1 MRVTT
6 RRVLIVANPKA
17 RGHAPRK
24 LAAIRDAL
32 ARDGVAVD
40 LMQSQARG
48 DIERIVADI
57 GSNFD
62 VIAVHGG
69 DGTINE
75 AIAGLRTIPAPQPA
89 LAIIAGGTAN
99 VLASETR
106 AARDADAIAA
116 AIRSGHTT
124 PLYYGLA
131 NGRPFVLMASAGLDA
146 AVVARTSPRLKRALG
161 KWAYVASAF
170 ALKRRAKTPDLIVTT
185 DKEKLRC
192 RLAICANAARYG
204 GDYVIAPQTCATRPG
219 LALVVVTDDSLLA
232 LLRIGWRMLSG
243 RGLDGAG
250 VRILD
255 VSEATLAVAQGNEA
269 QEAAAQVDGD
279 PFGVTP
285 VRAVCAEAPVR
296 LVVAG

>member
-1 MRVTT
+1 MNDTPASV

-17 RGHAPRK
+17 RGYAPRK
-24 LAAIRDAL
+24 IEAIRAAL

-40 LMQSQARG
+40 LTLSQARG
-48 DIERIVADI
+48 DIERIVAEI
-57 GSNFD
+57 GAGFE

-75 AIAGLRTIPAPQPA
+75 AVAGLRAVEGQQPA

-99 VLASETR
+99 VLAIETR
-106 AARDADAIAA
+106 AGREAGAIAA
-116 AIRSGHTT
+116 AIRAGQTA

-131 NGRPFVLMASAGLDA
+131 NDRPFVLMASAGLDA

-204 GDYVIAPQTCATRPG
+204 GDYVIAPQTSASRPG
-219 LALVVVTDDSLLA
+219 LALVVVTDDGLLA

-250 VRILD
+250 VRIVD
-255 VSEATLAVAQGNEA
+255 VSEATLAAA
-269 QEAAAQVDGD
+269 DATAAQVDGD

-285 VRAVCAEAPVR
+285 VHARCAEAPVR
-296 LVVAG
+296 LIVSG

>member
-17 RGHAPRK
+17 RGYAPRK

-106 AARDADAIAA
+106 AARDANAIAA
-116 AIRSGHTT
+116 AIRSGRTT

-146 AVVARTSPRLKRALG
+146 AVVARASPRLKRALG

-170 ALKRRAKTPDLIVTT
+170 ALKRRTNTPDLIVTT
-185 DKEKLRC
+185 NKEELRC

-204 GDYVIAPQTCATRPG
+204 GDYVIAPRTCATRPG

>member
-17 RGHAPRK
+17 RGYAPRK

-57 GSNFD
+57 GSGFD

-106 AARDADAIAA
+106 AARDAEAIAA
-116 AIRSGHTT
+116 TIRAGRTA

-146 AVVARTSPRLKRALG
+146 AVVARASPRLKRALG

-170 ALKRRAKTPDLIVTT
+170 ALKRRTNTPDLIVTT
-185 DKEKLRC
+185 NKEELRC

-204 GDYVIAPQTCATRPG
+204 GDYVIAPRTCATRPG

>member
-1 MRVTT
+1 MTQMRVTT

-17 RGHAPRK
+17 RGYAPRK
-24 LAAIRDAL
+24 LATIRDAL

-57 GSNFD
+57 GSGFD

-75 AIAGLRTIPAPQPA
+75 AITGLRTIPSPQPA

-106 AARDADAIAA
+106 AARDAEAIAA
-116 AIRSGHTT
+116 TIRAGRTA

-146 AVVARTSPRLKRALG
+146 AVVARASPRLKRALG

-170 ALKRRAKTPDLIVTT
+170 ALKRRTNTPDLIVTT
-185 DKEKLRC
+185 NKEELRC

-204 GDYVIAPQTCATRPG
+204 GDYVIAPQTSASRPG
-219 LALVVVTDDSLLA
+219 LALVVVTDDGLLA

-250 VRILD
+250 VRIVD
-255 VSEATLAVAQGNEA
+255 VSEATLAAA
-269 QEAAAQVDGD
+269 DATAAQVDGD

-285 VRAVCAEAPVR
+285 VHARCAEAPVR
-296 LVVAG
+296 LIVSG

>member
-1 MRVTT
+1 MNHTHASV

-17 RGHAPRK
+17 RGYAPRK
-24 LAAIRDAL
+24 IEAIRVAL

-40 LMQSQARG
+40 VMQSQARG
-48 DIERIVADI
+48 DIERLVADI
-57 GSNFD
+57 GAGFD

-75 AIAGLRTIPAPQPA
+75 AITGLRVIAGPQPA

-99 VLASETR
+99 VLAIETR
-106 AARDADAIAA
+106 AGRDADTIAA
-116 AIRSGHTT
+116 AIRAGQTA

-131 NGRPFVLMASAGLDA
+131 NDRPFVLMASAGLDA
-146 AVVARTSPRLKRALG
+146 AVVARTSPRLKRAFG

-170 ALKRRAKTPDLIVTT
+170 ALKRRARTPDLIVTT
-185 DKEKLRC
+185 DKEELRC

-204 GDYVIAPQTCATRPG
+204 GDYVIAPQTRATQPG
-219 LALVVVTDDSLLA
+219 LALVVVTDDSLVA

-250 VRILD
+250 VRIVD
-255 VSEATLAVAQGNEA
+255 VSEATLAAA
-269 QEAAAQVDGD
+269 SATAAQVDGD

-285 VRAVCAEAPVR
+285 VRARCAEAPVR
-296 LVVAG
+296 LVVSG